1 VTLTVTV
8 GWVVALATT
17 GMKPE
22 SIPAPAPEVAFG
34 GMSVQGLAKVD
45 WVTLWF
51 LGWKVKVMVSPMAAV
66 MDGGSK
72 VKAEVPL
79 ANAPTDTPVLAART
93 NDQRASK
100 AKRRALVKCMASES
114 DKAVRV

>member
-8 GWVVALATT
+8 GWVVALAAT

-22 SIPAPAPEVAFG
+22 SIPAPAPEVALG
-34 GMSVQGLAKVD
+34 GMRVQGLAKVD

-51 LGWKVKVMVSPMAAV
+51 LGKKVKVIVSPMAAV
-66 MDGGSK
+66 IDGGSK

-79 ANAPTDTPVLAART
+79 ANAPTNTPVLAAWT
-93 NDQRASK
+93 DDQRAGK
-100 AKRRALVKCMASES
+100 EKRRALIKCMMSER
-114 DKAVRV
+114 DRAVRV